1 MFKCENCG
9 AVNCQER
16 YEVQFCEDCKK
27 YPVCKLICVC
37 PAGELVNYDEHCF
50 EPKEE
55 TVESKERQIEEIKQV
70 VGLNCDRQG
79 FAKHCPERIS
89 SGIYTAG
96 YRRADE
102 VIDEFVDKI
111 KAKIEGYSYENT
123 EGVDYIAASKEELID
138 MINELADELKSA
150 EIKDGY

>member
-1 MFKCENCG
+1 M
-9 AVNCQER
+9 
-16 YEVQFCEDCKK
+16 
-27 YPVCKLICVC
+27 
-37 PAGELVNYDEHCF
+37 
-50 EPKEE
+50 
-55 TVESKERQIEEIKQV
+55 ESKERQIEEIKQV

>member
-9 AVNCQER
+9 TLYCEER
-16 YEVQFCEDCKK
+16 YKAQFCEDCKK
-27 YPVCKLICVC
+27 YPECKFICVC

-102 VIDEFVDKI
+102 VIDEFV
-111 KAKIEGYSYENT
+111 ERL
-123 EGVDYIAASKEELID
+123 KEENEINFRRYGKGIGMYDIHLIAD
-138 MINELADELKSA
+138 KMKLELFIQQEEAKNVKG
-150 EIKDGY
+150 I